1 MERLCKVDFVMDNI
15 VNAGSSGRNYN
26 FIIQSTSRKHGLDW
40 LFFSP
45 NCFCSTL
52 EKVSS
57 SDDSRKEY

>member
-40 LFFSP
+40 LFFS
-45 NCFCSTL
+45 
-52 EKVSS
+52 
-57 SDDSRKEY
+57 